1 MGCRGRGSVR
11 PGPEEGAWGCEG
23 CHREDADAR
32 ADAAGPSPHPES
44 AAGAAHGLA
53 SSQARRRRPRCA
65 PLCAAR
71 SRRAPGVSKSGQL
84 MGRSLIGCCAVSSP
98 PARAPSRPPPA
109 SPPPPPTP
117 APGSAACWG
126 TICSPPNKG
135 AAPRVS
141 GGPVAL
147 RHRRGR
153 GRQQRA
159 AAFCLG
165 SRGCG
170 WVREAKHTALYQ
182 QKTNQKKKRSPRS
195 EGS

>member
-11 PGPEEGAWGCEG
+11 PGPEEGAWGSGG

-44 AAGAAHGLA
+44 GAGAAHGLA

-84 MGRSLIGCCAVSSP
+84 MGRSLIGCSAVSSP

-109 SPPPPPTP
+109 SLPPPRPPTP

-141 GGPVAL
+141 GGPAAL

-170 WVREAKHTALYQ
+170 WVREASTQ
-182 QKTNQKKKRSPRS
+182 PFISKTQTKKKKKKSPR
-195 EGS
+195 